1 MYLGNMALLVISIF
15 AIPLFVQLIKVPYRL
30 LGPTIV
36 VICALGTFSVNA
48 SFVETYLMFA
58 AGIIGFFMRLY
69 GFSPAALVLALVLG
83 PLAEE
88 ALRQTMT
95 ISRGS
100 FSIFIERPASLWI
113 IGVTVVLVGLLP
125 LINRFGKRTSQEA
138 KKAES

>member
-1 MYLGNMALLVISIF
+1 M
-15 AIPLFVQLIKVPYRL
+15 IKVPYRF
-30 LGPTIV
+30 LGPSV
-36 VICALGTFSVNA
+36 VVVCALGTFSVHA

-58 AGIIGFFMRLY
+58 AGIVGFFMRLY

-100 FSIFIERPASLWI
+100 HSVFFERTPSLWI
-113 IGVTVVLVGLLP
+113 IGVTIALLVKLRLL
-125 LINRFGKRTSQEA
+125 NWFGSTSAGEA
-138 KKAES
+138 EKAGS

>member
-1 MYLGNMALLVISIF
+1 MTNRRNFLKRGALLGG
-15 AIPLFVQLIKVPYRL
+15 A
-30 LGPTIV
+30 
-36 VICALGTFSVNA
+36 GTFSVHA
-48 SFVETYLMFA
+48 SFIETYLMFA

-100 FSIFIERPASLWI
+100 FIIFVERPASLWI
-113 IGVTVVLVGLLP
+113 IAVTVALLVLLP
-125 LINRFGKRTSQEA
+125 LLGRAGR
-138 KKAES
+138 KADKIENAGG